1 MGDSDSAGQDL
12 EQLVQHAVD
21 QGILDDQFIQ
31 LRNLQVWFDL
41 IEGILRVW
49 RYGLCVC
56 MCVCAG

>member
-41 IEGILRVW
+41 TEGILRVW